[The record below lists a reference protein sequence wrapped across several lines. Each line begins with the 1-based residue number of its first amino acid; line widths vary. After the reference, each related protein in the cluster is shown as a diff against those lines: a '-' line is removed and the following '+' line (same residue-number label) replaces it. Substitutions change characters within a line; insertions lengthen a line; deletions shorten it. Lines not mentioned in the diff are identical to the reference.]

1 MKRNSLV
8 GAVIGF
14 ITGFG
19 LMHSGCD
26 DRTFQLQS
34 VFVFNLFG
42 ALFVAIVGLLIGWA
56 IGDEE

>member
-1 MKRNSLV
+1 MKRNALIGAGVGFLV
-8 GAVIGF
+8 GFA
-14 ITGFG
+14 

-42 ALFVAIVGLLIGWA
+42 ALFVAIVGLLIGSA
-56 IGDEE
+56 FGDGK